1 VWLGRGIFVDS
12 DEAEVQLCH
21 RRVQERGEAILGGV
35 ELPGRLWQQVRKAAG
50 QSSRVQWISWHGE
63 SESQGGV
70 IVRKTRP
77 ALFSPATPDTMARR
91 DRSYSPDT
99 PNKRVRPHRSSR
111 SPSPTRR
118 SSQRPPRSRYDDD
131 RDRDRPRDRDRD
143 RDGYRDRDRHR
154 DDRFRDDRRRDG
166 HRDDRRDDRDR
177 RRSRSRDRRDR
188 PPPSPTTNTPI
199 PAPSEKKAESGTPPV
214 EDEKLRAKKAK
225 LEAWKKEREAKKAL
239 GEAKAKA
246 MALAGKTAPGM
257 HPFHAPKS
265 SA

>member
-1 VWLGRGIFVDS
+1 MRHALLSVSWKVVPDVPHNSTTERHSFDRNS
-12 DEAEVQLCH
+12 Q
-21 RRVQERGEAILGGV
+21 RREKNATG
-35 ELPGRLWQQVRKAAG
+35 
-50 QSSRVQWISWHGE
+50 
-63 SESQGGV
+63 
-70 IVRKTRP
+70 T
-77 ALFSPATPDTMARR
+77 ALFTSTTHAPDTMARR
-91 DRSYSPDT
+91 DRSISPDV

-131 RDRDRPRDRDRD
+131 RDRERPRDRDRDRD

-154 DDRFRDDRRRDG
+154 DDRFRDDKRRDG
-166 HRDDRRDDRDR
+166 YRDDRRDDRDR

-188 PPPSPTTNTPI
+188 PPPPTTNAPT
-199 PAPSEKKAESGTPPV
+199 PAPLEKGADSATPPV
-214 EDEKLRAKKAK
+214 EDEKLKAKKAK

-257 HPFHAPKS
+257 YLSRPVSICTISQHLIFLLQTMLLRPRVGS
-265 SA
+265 

>member
-1 VWLGRGIFVDS
+1 M
-12 DEAEVQLCH
+12 
-21 RRVQERGEAILGGV
+21 
-35 ELPGRLWQQVRKAAG
+35 
-50 QSSRVQWISWHGE
+50 
-63 SESQGGV
+63 
-70 IVRKTRP
+70 RKTRQV
-77 ALFSPATPDTMARR
+77 LFPSHLPPNSHNTLLDTMARR
-91 DRSYSPDT
+91 DRSYSPDA

-131 RDRDRPRDRDRD
+131 RDRDRPRDRERDRD

-166 HRDDRRDDRDR
+166 YRDDRRDDR

-188 PPPSPTTNTPI
+188 PLPSPTTNTPTT
-199 PAPSEKKAESGTPPV
+199 AALEKKADSATPPV

-225 LEAWKKEREAKKAL
+225 LDAWKKEREAKKAL

-257 HPFHAPKS
+257 YPPYNLNSVVRFHNT
-265 SA
+265 

>member
-1 VWLGRGIFVDS
+1 MSYKVGLV
-12 DEAEVQLCH
+12 
-21 RRVQERGEAILGGV
+21 
-35 ELPGRLWQQVRKAAG
+35 
-50 QSSRVQWISWHGE
+50 
-63 SESQGGV
+63 
-70 IVRKTRP
+70 VRKTRQV
-77 ALFSPATPDTMARR
+77 LFPSLPPNLHNTLLDTMARR
-91 DRSYSPDT
+91 DRSYSPDA

-131 RDRDRPRDRDRD
+131 RDRDRPRDRERDRD

-166 HRDDRRDDRDR
+166 YRDDKRDDR

-188 PPPSPTTNTPI
+188 PLPSTTTTPT
-199 PAPSEKKAESGTPPV
+199 PAVPEKKADSATPPV

-246 MALAGKTAPGM
+246 MALAGKTAPGVYR
-257 HPFHAPKS
+257 S
-265 SA
+265 QN